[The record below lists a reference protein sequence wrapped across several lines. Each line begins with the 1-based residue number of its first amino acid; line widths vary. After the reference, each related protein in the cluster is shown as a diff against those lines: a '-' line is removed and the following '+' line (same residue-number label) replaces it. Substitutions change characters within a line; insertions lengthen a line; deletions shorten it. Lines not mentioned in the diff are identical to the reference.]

1 MLLCVVVQVHVD
13 VELASAT
20 TDTLAIIVIATKLS
34 ADLATVVMENVF
46 KKMSAPK
53 MIVRLSVNASQA
65 GMWTSLPDHA
75 RVRTKLI
82 NVGIRAVVPKRVNA
96 IVMSATVTHSLRSM
110 MSTPLTLAVLIST
123 LIAIPSSHPVVL
135 LKTLILVPI

>member
-1 MLLCVVVQVHVD
+1 M
-13 VELASAT
+13 
-20 TDTLAIIVIATKLS
+20 AIIVIATKLS

-65 GMWTSLPDHA
+65 GMWTSLPDHV

-96 IVMSATVTHSLRSM
+96 IVMRMVCYCFCLQ
-110 MSTPLTLAVLIST
+110 
-123 LIAIPSSHPVVL
+123 
-135 LKTLILVPI
+135 K